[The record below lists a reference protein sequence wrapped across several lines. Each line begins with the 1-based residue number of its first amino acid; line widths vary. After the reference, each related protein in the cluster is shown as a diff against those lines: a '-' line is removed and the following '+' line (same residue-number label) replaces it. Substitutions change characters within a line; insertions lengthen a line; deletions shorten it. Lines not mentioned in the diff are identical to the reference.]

1 MRRDDIPV
9 AGRPGAGAA
18 MRRGAAGVLA
28 LGAVALAGCGGG
40 SPLTAADAR
49 TCEADLT
56 SADDLQVVV
65 FDAFPDLSQAYGITD
80 WQERGRWVVDQLR
93 GTAEQSQ
100 AKAVAMVEEAGIC
113 IHRTSVNWIANT
125 MIFAGP
131 PDLGQRV
138 AGLPGVK
145 AVLSE
150 DSPAFDRAFYDKV
163 PAPSR
168 PAWDLQM
175 VKAPQ
180 AWSRGITGTGVTVGI
195 IDTGVDWRHPAL
207 MPRYRGYNGEGKP
220 LDFDRNWWSP
230 LDRFMDE
237 PMYTS
242 PHGTHVTGTAVGGTG
257 LPGGA
262 PIGAAPGARF
272 MAAVACTASACPLA
286 GVLSGLQ
293 FMIAPT
299 DRQGRDPDPAMRPQ
313 IVSNSWQRNAEE
325 VPLERAVTALEAS
338 GVLPVFAV
346 GNDGPACDTAKTP
359 GSADDRLMS
368 VGAVDRAGQ
377 VAAFSGRGPAPGGGA
392 DPDVVAPGA
401 GLVSSIPTRAY
412 AASDGTSMAAP
423 QVAGVA
429 ALVMQANPALVGKNE
444 EIVKI
449 IRQTARP
456 AGDDTCGTTDGG
468 RRNNSGGYGIVD
480 ADAAVRAAEAIR

>member
-1 MRRDDIPV
+1 MSRLPRV
-9 AGRPGAGAA
+9 AASLIAVLSCGAI
-18 MRRGAAGVLA
+18 
-28 LGAVALAGCGGG
+28 GAVLAGCGGS

-65 FDAFPDLSQAYGITD
+65 FDAFPDLSQAYGMAD

-93 GTAEQSQ
+93 STAEESQ
-100 AKAVAMVEEAGIC
+100 AEAVTMVQEAGIC
-113 IHRTSVNWIANT
+113 IHRTTVNWIANT
-125 MIFAGP
+125 MVFAGP

-138 AGLPGVK
+138 AKLPGVK

-150 DSPAFDRAFYDKV
+150 DAPAFDRAFYDKV
-163 PAPSR
+163 PAPKV

-180 AWSRGITGTGVTVGI
+180 AWAKGITGTGVTIGV
-195 IDTGVDWRHPAL
+195 IDTGVDWKHPAL
-207 MPRYRGYNGEGKP
+207 MQRYRGYNGEGKP
-220 LDFDRNWWSP
+220 PDFDRNWWSP
-230 LDRFMDE
+230 LDRFVSE
-237 PMYTS
+237 PVYTS

-262 PIGAAPGARF
+262 PIGAAPGAKF
-272 MAAVACTASACPLA
+272 MAAVACTATACPLA

-299 DRQGRDPDPAMRPQ
+299 DREGRDPDPATRPQ

-359 GSADDRLMS
+359 GAADDRLLS

-377 VAAFSGRGPAPGGGA
+377 VATFSGRGPAPGGGA

-401 GLVSSIPTRAY
+401 GLISSIPSRAY

-423 QVAGVA
+423 EVAGVA
-429 ALVMQANPALVGKNE
+429 ALVMQANPALVGRNE
-444 EIVKI
+444 QIVKI
-449 IRQTARP
+449 IRQTARRT
-456 AGDDTCGTTDGG
+456 GDDTCGTTDGG
-468 RRNNSGGYGIVD
+468 RRNNSAGYGIVD
-480 ADAAVRAAEAIR
+480 ADAAVRAAQAVK